1 VFILINKQAALKYVK
16 SVGVFG
22 NANMAPTLGT
32 QQGAI
37 IHSYTKIRGNRKKKE
52 GLGGRGSGDIN
63 LPRDTKCVKYFS
75 LCIVT
80 ATGEMETKKRVR

>member
-1 VFILINKQAALKYVK
+1 MLIWRPHLVRSRAPLFILILKSAVT
-16 SVGVFG
+16 G
-22 NANMAPTLGT
+22 
-32 QQGAI
+32 
-37 IHSYTKIRGNRKKKE
+37 KKKE

-80 ATGEMETKKRVR
+80 ATGEMETKKGVR